1 MTGSQPPI
9 VDLGN
14 RDPNNEAKKQEPLTL
29 EGQLDNYLNPNSTN
43 LGHTVLTNQDV
54 TIGWVRPGSAKGLA
68 EHANKL
74 VFNTTGQVDENK
86 LNELDTQWK
95 IAPADAGVLDAVR
108 LRQFEANPNKDHDD
122 PGSLRMRKAL
132 ALQFIVEEVNGAKE
146 EAEMYGWE
154 SGVFKR
160 PSLVYGIDLLPGYK
174 ERTQPNS
181 PNPARQ
187 LEKEIYFSLRQLPH
201 SPDDLTGSAD
211 KLKAIFAY
219 ATVGAIE
226 LTKEYNQKHPED
238 VAKDPIDAV
247 VGVHKLIIGAIGQ
260 IDRHDKVLQRYLE
273 TAIGFQAMREE
284 LNKS

>member
-1 MTGSQPPI
+1 MTGSQTPI
-9 VDLGN
+9 VDQGN

-29 EGQLDNYLNPNSTN
+29 EGQLDNYLNPKSTN
-43 LGHTVLTNQDV
+43 LGHVVLTDQEV
-54 TIGWVRPGSAKGLA
+54 SIGWYKAAPAKGLA
-68 EHANKL
+68 EYARKSVLNSI
-74 VFNTTGQVDENK
+74 GQIDEDK
-86 LNELDTQWK
+86 LNELDTKWK
-95 IAPADAGVLDAVR
+95 VAPSGAGVIDAVR
-108 LRQFEANPNKDHDD
+108 LRQFEANPEKDDTD
-122 PGSLRMRKAL
+122 PRSLAMRKARALGFLEDVL
-132 ALQFIVEEVNGAKE
+132 ADSAKE
-146 EAEMYGWE
+146 SELYGWE

-160 PSLVYGIDLLPGYK
+160 PPLVYGIDSLPGIM

-247 VGVHKLIIGAIGQ
+247 VGVHKLIIRAIKAFDGP
-260 IDRHDKVLQRYLE
+260 DKTKQRYLE